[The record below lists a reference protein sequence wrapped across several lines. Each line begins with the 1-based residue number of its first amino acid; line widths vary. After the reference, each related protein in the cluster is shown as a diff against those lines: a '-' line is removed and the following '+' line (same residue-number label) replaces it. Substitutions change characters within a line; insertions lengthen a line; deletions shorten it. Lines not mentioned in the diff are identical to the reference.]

1 MICICIIITMLLL
14 LIMKVVTVGNADAF
28 NRCLLSFHRSNL
40 IVMLHADRLICRY
53 FLAFKPFTRG
63 DYPPLANMEHPSIS
77 LFTWSTHFGIII
89 TYNHPLQ
96 QVPIITIMPLIIITR
111 VGRYSCSWSVEKSA
125 LVDDIVYVW
134 LGQRQIGLVS
144 QHALLLPWRIQ
155 LSQLIQMCNC
165 IFKLT
170 FFRSTDYTVNQAELK
185 TEANCRQMDGR
196 IIMLP
201 YSSLS
206 LALLRLLHCNRH
218 ACVLTINKTWYF
230 GGFET
235 SICSNSK
242 AREGVRAK
250 EW

>member
-1 MICICIIITMLLL
+1 
-14 LIMKVVTVGNADAF
+14 
-28 NRCLLSFHRSNL
+28 
-40 IVMLHADRLICRY
+40 
-53 FLAFKPFTRG
+53 
-63 DYPPLANMEHPSIS
+63 MEHPSIS

-96 QVPIITIMPLIIITR
+96 QVPIITIMPLIINNKS
-111 VGRYSCSWSVEKSA
+111 GYSCSWSVEKSA

-170 FFRSTDYTVNQAELK
+170 FFRSTDYTVNRAELK
-185 TEANCRQMDGR
+185 TEANFRQMDVP
-196 IIMLP
+196 IIMLL

-206 LALLRLLHCNRH
+206 LALLRLCTAIDMRVYLP
-218 ACVLTINKTWYF
+218 
-230 GGFET
+230 
-235 SICSNSK
+235 
-242 AREGVRAK
+242 
-250 EW
+250 